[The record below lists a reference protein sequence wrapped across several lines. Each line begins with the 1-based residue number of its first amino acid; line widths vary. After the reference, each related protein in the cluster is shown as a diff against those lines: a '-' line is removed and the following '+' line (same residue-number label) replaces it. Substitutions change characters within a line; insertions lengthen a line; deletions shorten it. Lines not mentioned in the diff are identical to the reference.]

1 MVKYLFKTFV
11 SDLQQKKQEMS
22 KLAYRYRPKIA
33 IDP

>member
-22 KLAYRYRPKIA
+22 KLAYSLGIGLGLK
-33 IDP
+33 